1 MPCQINDG
9 PQCAGGFIGQNE
21 MVLGLEGSNYIK
33 ASLQVSFYEVLL
45 VASKLVQP
53 LGMTN

>member
-33 ASLQVSFYEVLL
+33 GSLQVSFYEVPV